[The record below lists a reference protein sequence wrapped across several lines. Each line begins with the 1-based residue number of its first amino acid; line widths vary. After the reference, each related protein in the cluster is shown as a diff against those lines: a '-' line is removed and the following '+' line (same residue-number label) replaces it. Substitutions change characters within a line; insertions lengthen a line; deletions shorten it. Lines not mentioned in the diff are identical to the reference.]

1 MNPDW
6 AAAPCR
12 RASTGG
18 PSAVAAAQQQSLLRP
33 DPAYQLHGGGVG
45 SGGGGGGGVQRADA
59 TRRRPGDGMPG
70 QRGGM
75 FGASGQAQSKLFG
88 GAGSGGGN
96 KATGFRVGRTIF
108 V

>member
-45 SGGGGGGGVQRADA
+45 SGGGGGGVQRADA